1 MTFGWAFLALF
12 LSLYA
17 IFSLAVIWHLNTY
30 SFSRSAK
37 WVTRFF
43 VLAALIL
50 GVFAILLFGQINLA
64 ELINYAQS

>member
-1 MTFGWAFLALF
+1 MTFSWAFLALF

-43 VLAALIL
+43 VLAAVVLA
-50 GVFAILLFGQINLA
+50 VFAILFFSQINWA
-64 ELINYAQS
+64 ELLNYAQS